1 MSSYRRALLRKSDSP
16 AVLSERVRALSAD
29 SVLSIHFRRTK
40 QIMLNT
46 HNPFMTHKLV
56 AGAKRACL
64 ALVAGAFLV
73 ACGGAAKLAD
83 LPVYTN
89 ATELKAGEST
99 IGDTLNKNM
108 AQDKAMREAVGVGGK
123 TEQRGFKLPAD
134 ATWDQVKAF
143 YTEKLKADGW
153 SEGMGGIGGNL
164 VNNVMSEV
172 NKSNDMV
179 QTALFSKGNQTL
191 TVLRAVNPTN
201 ASEVELILSLS
212 TR

>member
-1 MSSYRRALLRKSDSP
+1 
-16 AVLSERVRALSAD
+16 
-29 SVLSIHFRRTK
+29 
-40 QIMLNT
+40 MLNT
-46 HNPFMTHKLV
+46 HTPPVTPPWL
-56 AGAKRACL
+56 AAAKRACF
-64 ALVAGAFLV
+64 ALVAGALLA

-83 LPVYTN
+83 LPVYSN
-89 ATELKAGEST
+89 AVELKAGESA

-108 AQDKAMREAVGVGGK
+108 EQDKAVRDAVGVGGK
-123 TEQRGFKLPAD
+123 TEQRGFKLPPD
-134 ATWDQVKAF
+134 ATWEQVKAF

-164 VNNVMSEV
+164 VSNVMSEV